1 MLGAYYDNFSFWVHL
16 LDVGGKPDPLGAQ
29 SEQDGVPTFKF
40 NRWRAKGKT
49 VSEVFEQYQSVKADL
64 NVLPF
69 CTQFIPM
76 DVINSP
82 KHGSII
88 YHPSLLPVHRGA
100 SAINWYITAQ

>member
-1 MLGAYYDNFSFWVHL
+1 VSGKSSLCIDL
-16 LDVGGKPDPLGAQ
+16 PDVGGKPDPLGAQ

-49 VSEVFEQYQSVKADL
+49 VPEIFDQYQSVKADL

-82 KHGSII
+82 KHGSIV

-100 SAINWYITAQ
+100 SAINWYITTK